1 MPGSAPSVDNKLL
14 SSLVETL
21 LVFEHLFDTECFGV
35 SRTRGRALLLR
46 FAPPCTVDPVL
57 GDVHGQAERDPHIAR
72 RVASGESVR
81 GGHPELVQ
89 NDIANEGATKV
100 LAELGG
106 HGQGELGVFHPF
118 SVSGLRIGILRRF
131 GIQSTLTLRF
141 CRPP

>member
-1 MPGSAPSVDNKLL
+1 
-14 SSLVETL
+14 
-21 LVFEHLFDTECFGV
+21 
-35 SRTRGRALLLR
+35 
-46 FAPPCTVDPVL
+46 
-57 GDVHGQAERDPHIAR
+57 
-72 RVASGESVR
+72 
-81 GGHPELVQ
+81 
-89 NDIANEGATKV
+89 V